1 MSDKQSRVSCVFVH
15 GWAMNH
21 TVWQPLL
28 DELPDWIDVEFMDLP
43 GHGQRYKESFSGLQ
57 NLTADVAEYCQTV
70 KKNNQP
76 LVLVGW
82 SLGGLPC
89 MQVAVEKPQSVDA
102 LMLVS
107 SNPCFVAQ
115 NDWSYGVDAK
125 VFEQFA
131 ESLKTDFSGTIRR
144 FLSLQVKGSESG
156 RIILRNL
163 REKILQQERP
173 NESSLD
179 AGLDVLKQAD
189 VRNQLADITQ
199 PVCWALGEQDGLVSA
214 KLASALKKIIEQ
226 AEVKVYSKAG
236 HAPFLSHTDEFVLQ
250 LVEFINC
257 KILTLNSNN

>member
-1 MSDKQSRVSCVFVH
+1 MSDKQPRVSCVLVH
-15 GWAMNH
+15 GWGMNH

-28 DELPDWIDVEFMDLP
+28 DKLPDWIDVELMDLP
-43 GHGQRYKESFSGLQ
+43 GHGQRFNESFTDLQ
-57 NLTADVAEYCQTV
+57 NLIDDVAEFCQAV

-89 MQVAVEKPQSVDA
+89 VQVAIEKPQSVDA

-107 SNPCFVAQ
+107 SNPCFVTQ
-115 NDWSYGVDAK
+115 SDWSYGVDAQ

-131 ESLKTDFSGTIRR
+131 ESLKADFSGTIRR

-163 REKILQQERP
+163 REKILQQAQP
-173 NESSLD
+173 NETSLD

-189 VRNQLADITQ
+189 LRNQLAGISQ

-214 KLASALKKIIEQ
+214 KLANALKQIMGQ
-226 AEVKVYSKAG
+226 AEVQVYSKAG

-250 LVEFINC
+250 LVEFINA
-257 KILTLNSNN
+257 KVLTPNSIN

>member
-1 MSDKQSRVSCVFVH
+1 MSDKQSRISCVFVH

-28 DELPDWIDVEFMDLP
+28 DKLPSWIDVELMDLP
-43 GHGQRYKESFSGLQ
+43 GHGQRYKESFSGLR
-57 NLTADVAEYCQTV
+57 NLTDDVARFCQTV
-70 KKNNQP
+70 KKDNQP

-89 MQVAVEKPQSVDA
+89 VQVAIENSQSVDA

-107 SNPCFVAQ
+107 SNPCFVTQ
-115 NDWSYGVDAK
+115 NDWSYGVDAQ

-163 REKILQQERP
+163 REKIRQQARP
-173 NESSLD
+173 NEASLD
-179 AGLDVLKQAD
+179 AGLDVVKQAD
-189 VRNQLADITQ
+189 VRNQLAVIAQ

-214 KLASALKKIIEQ
+214 ELANALKKITEQ

-250 LVEFINC
+250 LVEFIDC
-257 KILTLNSNN
+257 KILTLNSIN